1 MQFLAFRALLEKSF
15 DDIEAIDKMNFAALD
30 LNLVRVL
37 DALLREGSTVK
48 AGEKLGMSQSAVSG
62 ALSRLRY
69 ALDDQLF
76 VRHGHGLR
84 PTDYARDLA
93 IPLRETLD
101 RLEATLSGASFD
113 PKSASITFKLSGS
126 DFFAEM
132 LMPRLAREV
141 HERAPGIRVQLVDL
155 VPNSYIESLE
165 RYEAD
170 MALIPA
176 AELPDWSERRPLFRS
191 SFVTIA
197 RKGNVAIE
205 AAGIKAGETLPIELF
220 CDLGH
225 ILFSPEGKTKA
236 MGDAALAKI
245 GRSRNVV
252 MTVPV
257 FFGVCRAVGESDH
270 IALVPRQLAERLAD
284 LFGFALYA
292 PPMQLPPALIVG
304 VWHKR
309 STGNPAHRW
318 IRNLIAEILL
328 PLNVGEQPLPNET
341 R

>member
-1 MQFLAFRALLEKSF
+1 
-15 DDIEAIDKMNFAALD
+15 MNFATFD

-76 VRHGHGLR
+76 VRHGQGLR
-84 PTDYARDLA
+84 PTDYARGLA
-93 IPLRETLD
+93 LPLRETLD
-101 RLEATLSGASFD
+101 RMEAILSGASFD
-113 PKSASITFKLSGS
+113 PKSASITLKLAGS

-132 LMPRLAREV
+132 LMPRLAREI

-155 VPNSYIESLE
+155 VPNSYIDSLE

-170 MALIPA
+170 MALIPD
-176 AELPDWSERRPLFRS
+176 AEFPDWIDRRPLFRS
-191 SFVTIA
+191 SFTTIA
-197 RKGNVAIE
+197 RRGNAAIE
-205 AAGIKAGETLPIELF
+205 AAGITLGETLPIDLF

-245 GRSRNVV
+245 GRSRKVV

-257 FFGVCRAVGESDH
+257 FFGVCRAVSESDH

-284 LFGFALYA
+284 LFGLSLYT
-292 PPMQLPPALIVG
+292 PPMPLPPALIVG

-309 STGNPAHRW
+309 STGNPAHCW

>member
-1 MQFLAFRALLEKSF
+1 
-15 DDIEAIDKMNFAALD
+15 MNFATFD

-62 ALSRLRY
+62 ALSRLRH

-84 PTDYARDLA
+84 PTDYARGLA
-93 IPLRETLD
+93 MPLRETLD
-101 RLEATLSGASFD
+101 RMEALFSGTSFD
-113 PKSASITFKLSGS
+113 PGSASLTFKLAGS

-132 LMPRLAREV
+132 LMPRLAREI

-155 VPNSYIESLE
+155 VPNSYIDSLE

-170 MALIPA
+170 MALIPD
-176 AELPDWSERRPLFRS
+176 AEFPDWIDRRAQFRS
-191 SFVTIA
+191 SFTTIA
-197 RKGNVAIE
+197 RKGNAAIE
-205 AAGIKAGETLPIELF
+205 AAGIKSGATLPIDLF

-245 GRSRNVV
+245 GRTRKVV

-257 FFGVCRAVGESDH
+257 FFGVCRAVSESDH

-284 LFGFALYA
+284 LFGLSLYNA
-292 PPMQLPPALIVG
+292 PMLLPPALIVG

-309 STGNPAHRW
+309 STGNLGHRW
-318 IRNLIAEILL
+318 IRNLITEILL
-328 PLNVGEQPLPNET
+328 PLNVGEQPLPNEV

>member
-1 MQFLAFRALLEKSF
+1 
-15 DDIEAIDKMNFAALD
+15 MNFATFD

-48 AGEKLGMSQSAVSG
+48 AGERLGMSQSAVSG

-76 VRHGHGLR
+76 VRHGQGLR
-84 PTDYARDLA
+84 PTDYARGLA
-93 IPLRETLD
+93 VPIRETLD
-101 RLEATLSGASFD
+101 RMEAILSGASFH
-113 PKSASITFKLSGS
+113 PRSASITLKLAGS

-132 LMPRLAREV
+132 LMPRLAREI

-155 VPNSYIESLE
+155 VPNSYIDSLE

-170 MALIPA
+170 MALIPD
-176 AELPDWSERRPLFRS
+176 AEFPDWIDRRPLFRS
-191 SFVTIA
+191 SFTTIA
-197 RKGNVAIE
+197 RRGNRAIE
-205 AAGIKAGETLPIELF
+205 AAGIKLGETLPIDLF

-225 ILFSPEGKTKA
+225 IVFSPEGKTKA

-245 GRSRNVV
+245 GRSRKVV

-257 FFGVCRAVGESDH
+257 FFGVCRAVSESDY
-270 IALVPRQLAERLAD
+270 IALVPRQMAERLAD
-284 LFGFALYA
+284 LFGLALYT
-292 PPMQLPPALIVG
+292 PPMPLPPALIVG

-328 PLNVGEQPLPNET
+328 PLNVGEQPLPNQT
-341 R
+341 S